1 MEVSI
6 WRSRLITLI
15 VWAAGTFALALAC
28 GIPAV
33 SNAVNESGAAG
44 WTTTVLNPRICANGI
59 ELTVTTADPA
69 TQPSQGAGHE
79 SNQVVKF
86 VVRALNLTDRS
97 ATGHFTFQ
105 MTSVAPTSPIARVMP
120 VPTEIWK
127 DSGTVALDAGQSKTF
142 TFTSPPLAEKR
153 IFTLILAGGDQS
165 IPMLTLSPQKN
176 GAIAV
181 SQ

>member
-1 MEVSI
+1 M
-6 WRSRLITLI
+6 
-15 VWAAGTFALALAC
+15 VWAAGAFALALAC

-33 SNAVNESGAAG
+33 SNAVNESRAAG
-44 WTTTVLNPRICANGI
+44 WTTTVLNPRITTNGI
-59 ELTVTTADPA
+59 ELTVTTAEPA
-69 TQPSQGAGHE
+69 TQPSGSLGHE
-79 SNQVVKF
+79 SNRVVKF
-86 VVRALNLTDRS
+86 VVRALNRTDSS
-97 ATGHFTFQ
+97 ASGDFTIR

-127 DSGTVALDAGQSKTF
+127 DSGTVVLDAGQSKTF

-181 SQ
+181 NR

>member
-1 MEVSI
+1 M
-6 WRSRLITLI
+6 

-28 GIPAV
+28 GMPAV

-44 WTTTVLNPRICANGI
+44 WTTTVLNPRISANGI
-59 ELTVTTADPA
+59 ELSVTTADPA
-69 TQPSQGAGHE
+69 TQPSQGAGRE
-79 SNQVVKF
+79 SNRVVRF
-86 VVRALNLTDRS
+86 VVRALNRTNSS
-97 ATGHFTFQ
+97 ATGNFTIR

-127 DSGTVALDAGQSKTF
+127 DSGTIVLDAGQFKTL
-142 TFTSPPLAEKR
+142 TFTSPPLPEKR
-153 IFTLILAGGDQS
+153 IITLILTGGDQS

-176 GAIAV
+176 GALAV